1 MIGWISYDSEGRR
14 QEWRPPTED
23 GVARKL
29 AEAEAGKLRYCH
41 EARAWFCWD
50 GALWRRD
57 RTGVAAGRVRD
68 LARGLA
74 RDPGGAM
81 SLTPGR
87 PAFVAGTLRLA
98 AGEPALAATAADWDA
113 DPFRLGTPAGP
124 VDLRTGASVPADPD
138 DGISRATAVAPAP
151 PGTACPAWYR
161 FLAATFGGD
170 DALIAFVQRYLG
182 YALTGSCAEQAA
194 LFGWGASGT
203 GKSTLLAT
211 VLHVLG
217 DYGATAELATLSS
230 ADGERHGR
238 ALARLAG
245 ARLVAVAD
253 GEGTW
258 SRRRLAR
265 LTGGDPLPAGVGLAR
280 LPKLLV
286 MSGRPP
292 AVEADEAMRRRLRVV
307 PFRHR
312 PATPDRW
319 LAETLQAEAPA
330 ILRWMIDG
338 CLAWQ
343 ADGLGEPPAVAAATA
358 DCLDA
363 QDAIGLFL
371 AARCTLRPDATA
383 AAGDLWRAWRAFAED
398 SGEAAGPHRAFAA
411 ALLARG
417 FERDRRNAARL
428 YRGLQVN
435 EEVTRDAS

>member
-1 MIGWISYDSEGRR
+1 MSGWISYDSEGRR

-29 AEAEAGKLRYCH
+29 AEAEAGRLRYCH
-41 EARAWFCWD
+41 DARAWFHWD

-81 SLTPGR
+81 SAAPWRPG
-87 PAFVAGTLRLA
+87 FVAGALRLA
-98 AGEPALAATAADWDA
+98 AGEPALAVTAADWDA
-113 DPFRLGTPAGP
+113 DPFLLGTPAGP
-124 VDLRTGASVPADPD
+124 VDLRTGASLPADPG

-151 PGTACPAWYR
+151 PGTACPAWHR
-161 FLAATFGGD
+161 FLAETFGAD

-182 YALTGSCAEQAA
+182 YALTGCGAEQAA

-211 VLHVLG
+211 VLHVCG
-217 DYGATAELATLSS
+217 SYAATAELATLSS
-230 ADGERHGR
+230 ADGDRHGR
-238 ALARLAG
+238 ELARLAG

-265 LTGGDPLPAGVGLAR
+265 LTGGDPLPGAGLAR

-292 AVEADEAMRRRLRVV
+292 AVEADATMRRRLRVV
-307 PFRHR
+307 PFRCV

-319 LAETLQAEAPA
+319 LAETLLAEAPA

-358 DCLDA
+358 DCLEA

-371 AARCTLRPDATA
+371 AARCTLRPNATA
-383 AAGDLWRAWRAFAED
+383 AAGDLWRAWRAFAEE
-398 SGEAAGPHRAFAA
+398 SGEAAGAQRAFAG
-411 ALLARG
+411 ALTARG
-417 FERDRRNAARL
+417 FERDRRETARF
-428 YRGLQVN
+428 YRGLGL
-435 EEVTRDAS
+435 TPDAS